1 MQTST
6 LRKSSFL
13 LLGTVI
19 TVTQIVRVPE
29 TVAITLAAGGIIWWL
44 SRRRHARS
52 AQSHARRAR
61 QLRRRVVTAGV
72 MTAAVWLLFMVVE
85 SGYELTDMLTSPDG
99 GAQVDGFPGRLL
111 LEGLLSTTGV
121 TYLILAIAEQP
132 RRHRRRRH
140 GAKAS
145 ELATVQQQ
153 APDEA

>member
-1 MQTST
+1 MQTSS

-19 TVTQIVRVPE
+19 TVTQIVRTPE
-29 TVAITLAAGGIIWWL
+29 TVLVTVILGSVIWWL
-44 SRRRHARS
+44 NRRRHART
-52 AQSHARRAR
+52 AHSHARRAR
-61 QLRRRVVTAGV
+61 QIRRRVVTIGV
-72 MTAAVWLLFMVVE
+72 MTAGIWLLIMVVK

-99 GAQVDGFPGRLL
+99 GAQFDGFPGRML

-121 TYLILAIAEQP
+121 TYLVLAIAEQP

-140 GAKAS
+140 SPKQH
-145 ELATVQQQ
+145 ELTAVQPH